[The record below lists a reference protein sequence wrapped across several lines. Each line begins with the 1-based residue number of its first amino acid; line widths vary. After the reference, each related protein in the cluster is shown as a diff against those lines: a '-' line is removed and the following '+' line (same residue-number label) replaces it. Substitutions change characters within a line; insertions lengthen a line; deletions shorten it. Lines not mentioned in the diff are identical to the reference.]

1 MVAVVESA
9 TFGRWIRGLADRAAV
24 ARINA
29 RLRNVSL
36 GNMGDTRMIGG
47 GLFEMRVHHGRAT
60 GSTVCV
66 TGTRSWCSAA
76 ATRAARRET
85 LSVRGGWRRTGG
97 GDDRDIEE
105 VGRS

>member
-9 TFGRWIRGLADRAAV
+9 TFGRWIRGLAARAAV

-47 GLFEMRVHHGRAT
+47 GLFEMRVHHGPGYRLYCLRD
-60 GSTVCV
+60 GH
-66 TGTRSWCSAA
+66 
-76 ATRAARRET
+76 
-85 LSVRGGWRRTGG
+85 SVVVLCG
-97 GDDRDIEE
+97 GDKGSQARDIERA
-105 VGRS
+105 GRLAKDWRRR